1 MHTVQMEAAS
11 VVVFSFVQCELV
23 APLVVD
29 GSPDTKS
36 SCSVGVNGFT
46 GSGFT
51 CICSEELVLVLCGA
65 RIGGHCGWPRCLGPA
80 PVFRASS
87 SVWGQLQCL
96 GPAPLFGAGS
106 SVWGRLQCLGPAP
119 VFGAGS
125 SVWGR
130 LQCLGPAPVFGAG
143 SSVWGRLQCLGPA
156 PVFGAGSSV
165 WGRLQCLGP
174 VPVFGAGSSV
184 RGRLQFKVPLH
195 MLGST
200 FVTTPFNPGNVAA
213 GSSPVGS
220 LTTPYVRGVLGVG
233 GWAGGLV
240 VWRLRVLLSRGWPG
254 PRIQLAVKDTNCSK
268 GGYNRQK
275 YRM

>member
-1 MHTVQMEAAS
+1 MSTSSSDLQHKMCEEKNVGTYAHCTNGGC
-11 VVVFSFVQCELV
+11 FSGGIPFVQCELV

-65 RIGGHCGWPRCLGPA
+65 RIGGHCGWPQCLGLA
-80 PVFRASS
+80 PVFR
-87 SVWGQLQCL
+87 
-96 GPAPLFGAGS
+96 AGS
-106 SVWGRLQCLGPAP
+106 SVWGRLHCLGPAP

-125 SVWGR
+125 SVWGW
-130 LQCLGPAPVFGAG
+130 LQCLEPAPVFGAG

-220 LTTPYVRGVLGVG
+220 LTTPYVRGVLHVGVG

-254 PRIQLAVKDTNCSK
+254 PRIQFL
-268 GGYNRQK
+268 Q
-275 YRM
+275 